1 VLDHYLGRTG
11 CRAQQADERVE
22 RIAPTEDDG
31 MMDMDGMMDG
41 GMWSWLAW
49 IVVLLL
55 VFAGIVI
62 ASIFVIRGLWN
73 RGGGAA
79 RALMPHW
86 RS

>member
-1 VLDHYLGRTG
+1 
-11 CRAQQADERVE
+11 
-22 RIAPTEDDG
+22 

-73 RGGGAA
+73 RGGGHRTRPDAA
-79 RALMPHW
+79 LEILKERYA
-86 RS
+86 RSEIDHDEYEQRRNASGPTNAR